1 MGQEMERKARRTA
14 FDIHDVED
22 ANVKLTHFKA
32 DETRGHK
39 EFWTLRVR
47 VNYAEGGTEITLFIY
62 SREEVTRVVTAFQNI
77 E

>member
-1 MGQEMERKARRTA
+1 MQSKARRTG
-14 FDIHDVED
+14 FDIHDVND
-22 ANVKLTHFKA
+22 AHLKLTHFKA
-32 DETRGHK
+32 DDTKGHK

-47 VNYAEGGTEITLFIY
+47 VNYAESGTEVTLFIY

>member
-1 MGQEMERKARRTA
+1 MGQQMERKARRTA
-14 FDIHDVED
+14 FDIHDVND
-22 ANVKLTHFKA
+22 ANVKITHFKA

-47 VNYAEGGTEITLFIY
+47 VNYADGGTEITLFIY
-62 SREEVTRVVTAFQNI
+62 SREELERVVSAFQNI